1 LSLPKRLD
9 TLSPDVLRSLR
20 RGIEK
25 ESLRVR
31 PDGMLAST
39 PHPAALG
46 SPLTHPHITT
56 DFSESQLELI
66 TGVHAAVESCLAEL
80 REIHQFVYRH
90 IGDETLWCA
99 SMPCIL
105 PADKD
110 IPIGRYGNSNVG
122 RAKTVYRNGLSHR
135 YGSRMQTISGI
146 HYNFSVPEQAWPL
159 LQRAAGISGPVQTF
173 QDAAYFSLIRNF
185 RRHSWLLLYLFGA
198 SPAVCNSFVAGRDH
212 GLRQLVPGI
221 LYLPWATSLRM
232 SPLGYQSAAQG
243 SLAVSYND
251 LDTYAH
257 SLSDALTQP
266 YPDYEKIGIRDGDGY
281 RQLSTTLLQI
291 ENEFY
296 GTIRP
301 KRPIRPGERPLHALR
316 ERGVEYVEVRLMD
329 LDPFCPIGITAATI
343 RFLDIFLLH
352 CLLSDSPADTP
363 AEIVVLARNQLLV
376 ARRGRDPSVLLAPGN
391 HSMSPAEW
399 GGELLREC
407 EPIADALDA
416 AHRGSAYR
424 DALAAAAGALRT
436 PSITPSARVLQEMA
450 QNYTNSFPRFAL
462 ARSLQYRKELLNP
475 SLPPVV
481 QSRFESMAAESL
493 QEQRRIEAADTMP
506 FEVYR
511 QLYLSSDR
519 LRAKRVNETTGKR

>member
-1 LSLPKRLD
+1 M
-9 TLSPDVLRSLR
+9 LRSLQ

-31 PDGMLAST
+31 PDGTLAST
-39 PHPAALG
+39 PHPVALG

-66 TGVHAAVESCLAEL
+66 TGVHTNVESCLEEL

-146 HYNFSVPEQAWPL
+146 HYNFSVPEKAWPL
-159 LQRAAGISGPVQTF
+159 LQQAAGTSGPVQTF

-212 GLRQLVPGI
+212 GLTQLVPGI

-281 RQLSTTLLQI
+281 RQLSTSLLQI

-329 LDPFCPIGITAATI
+329 LDPFCPIGITAAII

-363 AEIVVLARNQLLV
+363 AEIAVLARNQLLV
-376 ARRGRDPSVLLAPGN
+376 ARQGRDPDVRLATGN
-391 HSMSPAEW
+391 HSLSPAEW

-436 PSITPSARVLQEMA
+436 PSSTPSARVLQEMA
-450 QNYTNSFPRFAL
+450 QNYGNSFSRFAL
-462 ARSLQYRKELLNP
+462 ACSLQYRKELLNP
-475 SLPPVV
+475 SLPPAV

-493 QEQRRIEAADTMP
+493 QEQRRIEAADTVP

-511 QLYLSSDR
+511 QLYLSPDR
-519 LRAKRVNETTGKR
+519 LRAQRVEREAGKQ